1 MLPEIAHGWFEPFS
15 VGAGGDWGDASNRS
29 DGQVSR
35 RHAAT
40 R

>member
-1 MLPEIAHGWFEPFS
+1 MLPEIAHGWREPLS
-15 VGAGGDWGDASNRS
+15 VGTAEDWRAASKRS